1 MPGAGHRVGPGLFLK
16 AGRGYDRANARR
28 ARKKGFGQGG
38 SQMGK
43 NARYFQLFSGFGAA
57 ALLLSAC
64 TMGGTGASGGADQA
78 AGPGLGAL
86 LSGPGPGGSGGR
98 SREIEAPEVFLAEEA
113 GLWDGRPSLGG
124 IWVASPEAK
133 TPERVR
139 MVNLATGKA
148 VAGALFRRERENPG
162 PRLQL
167 SSEAATALGLLAG
180 QPAKIRVVA
189 LRHGAAPSAEGAK
202 PGEAEALG
210 KAATAALAAAP
221 PAPSAGTKPAPNP
234 AAPAVPAAPP
244 APAAGAGAGAKPGL
258 FGGLFKGQAPAAAP
272 APSAPQ
278 AVPPA
283 PATGGGARAMVGSF
297 AVKANAEGAAQKL
310 QGAGLKAEVKEV
322 RQGEKVLW
330 ALIAQGADQV
340 VLLETL
346 KKLGFADAYLLK

>member
-1 MPGAGHRVGPGLFLK
+1 
-16 AGRGYDRANARR
+16 
-28 ARKKGFGQGG
+28 
-38 SQMGK
+38 MGK
-43 NARYFQLFSGFGAA
+43 NARYFRLSGGFCGL

-64 TMGGTGASGGADQA
+64 TMGGTGAGGGAGQDT
-78 AGPGLGAL
+78 GPGLGAL
-86 LSGPGPGGSGGR
+86 LSGPGPGSGAGR

-202 PGEAEALG
+202 PGGAEAEALG

-221 PAPSAGTKPAPNP
+221 AAGTKPAPNP
-234 AAPAVPAAPP
+234 VAAPAPAPTP
-244 APAAGAGAGAKPGL
+244 APAATGGAKPGL

-272 APSAPQ
+272 APT
-278 AVPPA
+278 PA
-283 PATGGGARAMVGSF
+283 PAAAPAPVATGGAVRAMVGSF
-297 AVKANAEGAAQKL
+297 AVKENAEGAAKKL
-310 QGAGLKAEVKEV
+310 QAAGLKTEVKEA

-330 ALIAQGADQV
+330 ALVAQGADQV

>member
-1 MPGAGHRVGPGLFLK
+1 
-16 AGRGYDRANARR
+16 
-28 ARKKGFGQGG
+28 
-38 SQMGK
+38 MGK
-43 NARYFQLFSGFGAA
+43 NTRYFKLSGGFGGLI
-57 ALLLSAC
+57 LLLSAC
-64 TMGGTGASGGADQA
+64 TMGGTGAGGGAGQA

-86 LSGPGPGGSGGR
+86 LSGPGPGGGGGR

-139 MVNLATGKA
+139 MVNLATGKS

-189 LRHGAAPSAEGAK
+189 LRHGPQAAGPGSTKAAGAEGAAD
-202 PGEAEALG
+202 AEALG
-210 KAATAALAAAP
+210 AAAKAALAAAP
-221 PAPSAGTKPAPNP
+221 AAAPSAGTKPAPNP
-234 AAPAVPAAPP
+234 VAAPAP
-244 APAAGAGAGAKPGL
+244 APSPAPNAAKPGL

-272 APSAPQ
+272 AP
-278 AVPPA
+278 PPA
-283 PATGGGARAMVGSF
+283 PAATPTPVATGGAVRAMVGSF
-297 AVKANAEGAAQKL
+297 AVKENAESAAKKL
-310 QGAGLKAEVKEV
+310 QSAGLTAEVKEA

-330 ALIAQGADQV
+330 ALTARGADQV